1 MLTSLSWSY
10 AGKLHN
16 DILSS
21 LKHVNSLTL
30 LFSKQRVKLRIAL
43 LTLDLILNL
52 LGSVNPSFMP
62 SGEEYDAITKD
73 TMESLLREY
82 DLNKYVTIDG
92 MRRGHARSYVI
103 AIRANSSLVIKL
115 MIICDDDCKYYIDD
129 RMSSAKNN
137 ANTYFRLITKA
148 LTIMSRVFD
157 IGAPR
162 ILLTHNPTIYG
173 KVLPI
178 NRNEVIALSI
188 WDLLR
193 LTDVISKE
201 DLTISDIS
209 NVIDTV
215 VHEFLHYILDRKYL
229 VTSTFIRMMKRIPSV
244 VDDGVIHELI
254 AWTLTP
260 HVSRYVA
267 ECIKYGSANKIDNA
281 ELIIQYPVK
290 RRHSLTARKIINELL
305 TRLNGDCK

>member
-1 MLTSLSWSY
+1 MLTNSSWSY

-16 DILSS
+16 DFLSS
-21 LKHVNSLTL
+21 LKYVNSLAL
-30 LFSKQRVKLRIAL
+30 LFNRQRVKLRIAL

-52 LGSVNPSFMP
+52 LGSINPSFMP
-62 SGEEYDAITKD
+62 SGEEYDAITRD
-73 TMESLLREY
+73 TMESLLRDY
-82 DLNKYVTIDG
+82 DLNRYVTIKSIRSG
-92 MRRGHARSYVI
+92 RGRSYVI
-103 AIRANSSLVIKL
+103 TIGVNPSLTIEL
-115 MIICDDDCKYYIDD
+115 MIICNDDCEYYIDD
-129 RMSSAKNN
+129 RVSSARSG
-137 ANTYFRLITKA
+137 ASTYFQLVMKA
-148 LTIMSRVFD
+148 LTTMSRVFN
-157 IGAPR
+157 ISAPK

-173 KVLPI
+173 KILFI
-178 NRNEVIALSI
+178 NRSEVITLSI

-193 LTDVISKE
+193 LTDVISKG

-229 VTSTFIRMMKRIPSV
+229 VTSTFIQMMKRIPSV

-267 ECIKYGSANKIDNA
+267 ECIKYGSASRIDNA
-281 ELIIQYPVK
+281 ELMIRYPIR
-290 RRHSLTARKIINELL
+290 RRHVLTARKIINELL
-305 TRLNGDCK
+305 IGLNGDCK